1 MEITQFI
8 NDPVQR
14 DTDDDLPNKQKNFTK
29 SSRWI
34 KVIQNAK
41 DIKAPKNS
49 RKRCYYLNSETKG
62 QLNC

>member
-29 SSRWI
+29 SSRRI
-34 KVIQNAK
+34 KVIQHAK
-41 DIKAPKNS
+41 DIKDPKTS
-49 RKRCYYLNSETKG
+49 RKI
-62 QLNC
+62 